1 VTRRLGWL
9 IVPVLAALVW
19 WLVRGGD
26 PTTQTTHASSA
37 SPVAARS
44 EPGEAARGTTAA
56 APRDPAPSDRASA
69 PVPPGSSRSAD
80 ATARSGAPGARP
92 VLPAAPPPGAPAVP
106 PPAAPAAGSADAPS
120 GGLTDKTGWA
130 DNSAIKRLNKELMP
144 LVDECIDQAKARNPR
159 LHGTLALSMTVA
171 PTDNHKII
179 VSVTPAR
186 GNQIDDPELLE
197 CIRESSF
204 SVEGLKA
211 PHDFQVSML
220 ID

>member
-1 VTRRLGWL
+1 M
-9 IVPVLAALVW
+9 
-19 WLVRGGD
+19 
-26 PTTQTTHASSA
+26 S
-37 SPVAARS
+37 
-44 EPGEAARGTTAA
+44 
-56 APRDPAPSDRASA
+56 
-69 PVPPGSSRSAD
+69 
-80 ATARSGAPGARP
+80 
-92 VLPAAPPPGAPAVP
+92 
-106 PPAAPAAGSADAPS
+106 
-120 GGLTDKTGWA
+120 
-130 DNSAIKRLNKELMP
+130 
-144 LVDECIDQAKARNPR
+144 ECIDQAKARNPR

-171 PTDNHKII
+171 PTENHKII